1 LPALPTSKVTYL
13 SLTKSTDMNNSTTK
27 TAFLTLSS
35 FLAILALA
43 TAMLGSAHAT
53 GVASYSFNLV
63 SPNSAKAENTVRG
76 TPIVAGDV
84 LRLTGS
90 GAFDGTNAIA
100 TGGGSFTH
108 YKPDG
113 SVFARGTWVVTGF
126 QSFRSYG
133 GPNPGVQGGLLLV
146 TVTLIGPEAT
156 FAGLTLQVSCLIN
169 APAGAPEEGTTL
181 PGLFQEPTGG
191 TTLFHLSN

>member
-1 LPALPTSKVTYL
+1 M
-13 SLTKSTDMNNSTTK
+13 DMNNSTTK

-35 FLAILALA
+35 VLAILALA

-53 GVASYSFNLV
+53 GAASYSFNLIR
-63 SPNSAKAENTVRG
+63 PNSAKAENTVPG

-90 GAFDGTNAIA
+90 GALDGTNAIA

-113 SVFARGTWVVTGF
+113 AVFARGTWLVTGF
-126 QSFRSYG
+126 QSFQSYG
-133 GPNPGVQGGLLLV
+133 GPNPGGPGGLLL
-146 TVTLIGPEAT
+146 
-156 FAGLTLQVSCLIN
+156 
-169 APAGAPEEGTTL
+169 L
-181 PGLFQEPTGG
+181 PGTPL
-191 TTLFHLSN
+191 

>member
-1 LPALPTSKVTYL
+1 
-13 SLTKSTDMNNSTTK
+13 MNNSTTK
-27 TAFLTLSS
+27 TVFLTMSS
-35 FLAILALA
+35 VLAVFALT

-53 GVASYSFNLV
+53 AAASYSFNLIG
-63 SPNSAKAENTVRG
+63 PDSATAANTVPG

-113 SVFARGTWVVTGF
+113 SVFARGTWIVTGF
-126 QSFRSYG
+126 QSFRSYS
-133 GPNPGVQGGLLLV
+133 GPNPGVQGGLLRV

-156 FAGLTLQVSCLIN
+156 FAGLTLQVSCLVN
-169 APAGAPEEGTTL
+169 APPGAPEEGTTL
-181 PGLFQEPTGG
+181 SGLFQEPSGG
-191 TTLFHLSN
+191 NTLFHLNN

>member
-1 LPALPTSKVTYL
+1 MCSTQPARVLGALSIKATLPALPTSKVTYL

-35 FLAILALA
+35 VLAILALA

-53 GVASYSFNLV
+53 GAASYSFNPV
-63 SPNSAKAENTVRG
+63 SPNSAKAENTVPG

-100 TGGGSFTH
+100 TGGCAFTY

-113 SVFARGTWVVTGF
+113 AVVAGGDCVVAGF
-126 QSFRSYG
+126 H
-133 GPNPGVQGGLLLV
+133 GVQSLGRPHPGRLGGR
-146 TVTLIGPEAT
+146 P
-156 FAGLTLQVSCLIN
+156 
-169 APAGAPEEGTTL
+169 
-181 PGLFQEPTGG
+181 LFP
-191 TTLFHLSN
+191 LS

>member
-1 LPALPTSKVTYL
+1 MNY
-13 SLTKSTDMNNSTTK
+13 STAK
-27 TAFLTLSS
+27 TAFLTMSS
-35 FLAILALA
+35 ILTILALA
-43 TAMLGSAHAT
+43 TAMLGSANAAAAT
-53 GVASYSFNLV
+53 PYSFNLV
-63 SPNSAKAENTVRG
+63 SPNLSKAENTILG

-90 GAFDGTNAIA
+90 GGFDGTNAVV

-108 YKPDG
+108 YRPDG
-113 SVFARGTWVVTGF
+113 SVVARGTWIVTGF
-126 QSFRSYG
+126 QSFKSYG

-191 TTLFHLSN
+191 TTLFHLTN

>member
-1 LPALPTSKVTYL
+1 MTLQGLLTAKATYP
-13 SLTKSTDMNNSTTK
+13 SSTESNDMNNSTTK
-27 TAFLTLSS
+27 TVWLTMSS
-35 FLAILALA
+35 VLAILAVA

-113 SVFARGTWVVTGF
+113 SVFARGTWVVTG
-126 QSFRSYG
+126 
-133 GPNPGVQGGLLLV
+133 
-146 TVTLIGPEAT
+146 
-156 FAGLTLQVSCLIN
+156 
-169 APAGAPEEGTTL
+169 
-181 PGLFQEPTGG
+181 
-191 TTLFHLSN
+191 

>member
-1 LPALPTSKVTYL
+1 MCSTQPARVLGALSIKATLPALPTSKVTYL

-113 SVFARGTWVVTGF
+113 SVFARGTWLVTGF
-126 QSFRSYG
+126 QSFKSYG
-133 GPNPGVQGGLLLV
+133 GPQPGGSGGLLL
-146 TVTLIGPEAT
+146 
-156 FAGLTLQVSCLIN
+156 LTM
-169 APAGAPEEGTTL
+169 APIHPQAKFTRFNP
-181 PGLFQEPTGG
+181 Q
-191 TTLFHLSN
+191 

>member
-1 LPALPTSKVTYL
+1 M
-13 SLTKSTDMNNSTTK
+13 DMNNSTTK

-35 FLAILALA
+35 ILAVFALA

-53 GVASYSFNLV
+53 GAASYSFNLIR
-63 SPNSAKAENTVRG
+63 PNSATAESTISG
-76 TPIVAGDV
+76 TPVVGGDV

-90 GAFDGTNAIA
+90 GAFGGTNVIA

-108 YKPDG
+108 YRPDG

-126 QSFRSYG
+126 QSFKSYG
-133 GPNPGVQGGLLLV
+133 GPNPGVQGGLPLV
-146 TVTLIGPEAT
+146 TETLIGPEAT
-156 FAGLTLQVSCLIN
+156 FVGLTLQVSCLIK

-181 PGLFQEPTGG
+181 PGLFPEPTGR
-191 TTLFHLSN
+191 TTLFQLPNSSR

>member
-1 LPALPTSKVTYL
+1 M
-13 SLTKSTDMNNSTTK
+13 DMNSSTTK

-35 FLAILALA
+35 ILAVFALA

-53 GVASYSFNLV
+53 GAASYSFNLIR
-63 SPNSAKAENTVRG
+63 PNSATAESTISG
-76 TPIVAGDV
+76 TPVVGGDV

-90 GAFDGTNAIA
+90 GAFGGTNVIA

-108 YKPDG
+108 YRPDG

-126 QSFRSYG
+126 QSFKSYG

-146 TVTLIGPEAT
+146 KVTLIGPEAT

-191 TTLFHLSN
+191 TTLFHLTN

>member
-1 LPALPTSKVTYL
+1 
-13 SLTKSTDMNNSTTK
+13 MNNSTTK
-27 TAFLTLSS
+27 TVFLTLSS
-35 FLAILALA
+35 LLAVFALA

-53 GVASYSFNLV
+53 GAASYSFNLV
-63 SPNSAKAENTVRG
+63 SPNLAKAENTVPG

-108 YKPDG
+108 YRPDG

-126 QSFRSYG
+126 QSFKSYG
-133 GPNPGVQGGLLLV
+133 GPNPGAQGGLLLV

-191 TTLFHLSN
+191 TTLFHLTN